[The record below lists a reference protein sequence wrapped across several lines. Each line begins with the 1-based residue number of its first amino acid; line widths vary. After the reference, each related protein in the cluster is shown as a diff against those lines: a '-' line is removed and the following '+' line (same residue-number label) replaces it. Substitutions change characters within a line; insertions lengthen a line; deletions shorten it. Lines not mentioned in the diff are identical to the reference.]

1 MIKHPADSSIRKS
14 IERLKKQ
21 VNSCRLIDS
30 VITNL
35 EDNIFI
41 IISFAFIVILFLLAL
56 FSDEQFPDLLGIK
69 SVLPL
74 TTTLSVV
81 ASALSSILGILVAV
95 LLVSF
100 EILRRTYAHH
110 AFEEIFRTGKLKLIF
125 ALYSSTITIS
135 VFSIVIIDD
144 SLSIRSVN
152 LFYLSIF
159 LFLICIVILY
169 PCSKAILLS
178 AKSKKGIMEIVN
190 RIGPQTIRRL
200 DEYSQPLAY
209 IEQIEENP
217 FFILSEVNLQTI
229 RERDRLTP
237 QLVLIES
244 TKRIQDL
251 MMKSDDSLDNRT
263 IIKAFLIIVR
273 TSASQ
278 AIKERH
284 SLALDTL
291 LSSIR
296 QIHYFCA
303 EQKVPWHEVI
313 ELNSTLKEILIRMM
327 QEDLDAHAKEGMWM
341 IQDIQERHLRNNV
354 PLEDEIW
361 SLHIGKGKRKDIPH
375 DTEKDLQWA
384 QISRVFID
392 MLYELIDRAIGFK
405 KGELVSIGLRCFT
418 NIADEAIRAEYLG
431 NLQKR
436 NVVSECYYRAED
448 LTLKSVREELYKRVL
463 DLSPF
468 DSSQISCAL
477 NGDDEFSRIPLVRFS
492 ETLIQLAQDAVP
504 RSYDLNVLG
513 TVGRKEID
521 RMDESHL
528 HAEALLFILRV
539 FNGIRELLEAKEE
552 TIDSIAAYFEIF
564 DQVQSFKKWMKD
576 KNKHNDLI
584 EEEISHILGSFK
596 KVKEF
601 EISSENATITWPDL
615 GKR

>member
-1 MIKHPADSSIRKS
+1 LIKHPADSSIRKS

-21 VNSCRLIDS
+21 VNSSRLIDS

-35 EDNIFI
+35 EDNVFI

-69 SVLPL
+69 SALPL

-110 AFEEIFRTGKLKLIF
+110 AFEEIFRTGELKLIF
-125 ALYSSTITIS
+125 VLYSSTITIS

-178 AKSKKGIMEIVN
+178 ATSKKRIMEIVN
-190 RIGPQTIRRL
+190 RIDPQTIRRL
-200 DEYSQPLAY
+200 DEYSHPLAY

-217 FFILSEVNLQTI
+217 FFILSEVNSQTI
-229 RERDRLTP
+229 REHDRLTP

-273 TSASQ
+273 TSANQ

-284 SLALDTL
+284 SLALDAL

-296 QIHYFCA
+296 QVHYFCA
-303 EQKVPWHEVI
+303 EHKVPWHEFI

-327 QEDLDAHAKEGMWM
+327 QEDLDAHVNEGMWI

-361 SLHIGKGKRKDIPH
+361 PLHIGKGKRKDIPH

-392 MLYELIDRAIGFK
+392 MLYELIDRAIGFN

-418 NIADEAIRAEYLG
+418 NIAGSAIQAEYLG

-436 NVVSECYYRAED
+436 NIVSECYYRAED
-448 LTLKSVREELYKRVL
+448 LTLKSVREGLYKRVL

-468 DSSQISCAL
+468 DSSKIFCAL
-477 NGDDEFSRIPLVRFS
+477 NEDTEFSRIPLICFG
-492 ETLIQLAQDAVP
+492 ETLIQLTQGNVP
-504 RSYDLNVLG
+504 RNYDLNVLG
-513 TVGRKEID
+513 TVGRKVID

-528 HAEALLFILRV
+528 HVEALLVILRV
-539 FNGIRELLEAKEE
+539 FNRIRGLLEAENE
-552 TIDSIAAYFEIF
+552 TPDTITAYFEVLN
-564 DQVQSFKKWMKD
+564 QVQSLKKWTEE

-596 KVKEF
+596 KIKEF
-601 EISSENATITWPDL
+601 EIGSENTIITWPDL
-615 GKR
+615 RKG